1 MQKIKKANITED
13 SLPPPEPEKLNWV
26 APNGYD
32 ASSEPIHAFFP
43 EIKAPNTLPFSRASV
58 HWCNGE
64 ANQLRTFENPR
75 FFDSLNDLKDE
86 LRLNKHNASRSG
98 AEQAL
103 DLGKSFMSGH
113 TQVRAGTHSHKPI
126 AHSIKEDL
134 DTGLDHHGIKL
145 PSKHYVPLLE
155 FLNYSPYLLQ
165 QAMAQSVIMHGWE
178 QGNAP
183 VDFNRMCLNCPGFQS
198 LTDLQAEQFVS
209 KLPQLFLEAFST
221 GRLEENSMTAAGIP
235 EDRSGIARNDLDIL
249 HRNRATWINCAG
261 QINRRLEAEATLRQT
276 KEVAAKRKFDAANKK
291 VEKRADKDWNNWRL
305 EMKRDRVNSNT
316 YCICNVAFLK
326 ENNVEEEWWG
336 CDAKTKC
343 PYRGWLHSN
352 CQPPIAVFTSES
364 SETSDHTFWCDFC
377 YVHVRGF
384 E

>member
-1 MQKIKKANITED
+1 LGAGQ
-13 SLPPPEPEKLNWV
+13 
-26 APNGYD
+26 
-32 ASSEPIHAFFP
+32 
-43 EIKAPNTLPFSRASV
+43 
-58 HWCNGE
+58 
-64 ANQLRTFENPR
+64 RTCGF
-75 FFDSLNDLKDE
+75 
-86 LRLNKHNASRSG
+86 
-98 AEQAL
+98 Q
-103 DLGKSFMSGH
+103 
-113 TQVRAGTHSHKPI
+113 SH
-126 AHSIKEDL
+126 
-134 DTGLDHHGIKL
+134 
-145 PSKHYVPLLE
+145 VP
-155 FLNYSPYLLQ
+155 
-165 QAMAQSVIMHGWE
+165 
-178 QGNAP
+178 
-183 VDFNRMCLNCPGFQS
+183 NCPGFQS

-276 KEVAAKRKFDAANKK
+276 KEVAAKRKFDVANKK

-352 CQPPIAVFTSES
+352 RQPPIAVFTSES
-364 SETSDHTFWCDFC
+364 SETLIIPFGVTFVMYMFVDSNNYTCTC
-377 YVHVRGF
+377 NL
-384 E
+384 